1 MSMASR
7 WEELKKKQA
16 QAEARASEV
25 RKELA
30 KFEQKARLLAA
41 TYVED
46 RDPQLWDDCYTRAVE
61 HIERD
66 SARRSRRAKNAYEK
80 KKNGGEEN
88 TPLPYDD

>member
-1 MSMASR
+1 MASR